1 MTLTANSLL
10 NTYCLVIH
18 IKYLILLTE
27 KLNEKHGDRMRF
39 YLSKADT
46 AGQEND
52 RQVLSGPR
60 LFSSCIAIQCINH
73 YPVHTGLLPLL
84 KANVL
89 YYKSGFGI
97 IIMSHPVLQ

>member
-10 NTYCLVIH
+10 KTYCLVIH
-18 IKYLILLTE
+18 TKYLILLAE

-46 AGQEND
+46 AGQEGD
-52 RQVLSGPR
+52 RQVLPGPR
-60 LFSSCIAIQCINH
+60 LVSSCIAIQCINH

-84 KANVL
+84 KANLL
-89 YYKSGFGI
+89 Y
-97 IIMSHPVLQ
+97 

>member
-18 IKYLILLTE
+18 TKYFILLTE

-46 AGQEND
+46 AGQESD
-52 RQVLSGPR
+52 RQVSQGP
-60 LFSSCIAIQCINH
+60 SCSAVSC
-73 YPVHTGLLPLL
+73 YPVHKSLSNAHRLATSSQGQCI
-84 KANVL
+84 VL
-89 YYKSGFGI
+89 EEWF
-97 IIMSHPVLQ
+97 LA